1 MKNILVIEDDKLI
14 SSLVSFRLK
23 KAGYHV
29 TMAHDGLS
37 GIEVISQEEPDLIIT
52 DFLVPIRDGIDII
65 NHAKKVNPDTPIIVL
80 SSLGDEDSAVL
91 EAFSLGISDFMP
103 KPFYPN
109 ELALRVRRLIEN

>member
-1 MKNILVIEDDKLI
+1 MKKILVIEDDRLI

-23 KAGYHV
+23 KAGYRV

-52 DFLVPIRDGIDII
+52 DFMVPFRDGIDII
-65 NHAKKVNPDTPIIVL
+65 NHAKKVNPTTPIIVL
-80 SSLGDEDSAVL
+80 SSLGDEDTAVL
-91 EAFSLGISDFMP
+91 EAFSLGVSDFMP